1 MKHLQVLS
9 NVVDTSEN
17 ITLAGGV
24 VVSLSMIQTI
34 LGITLLVINICLIV
48 TKCVIKIVE
57 KVKKGDVAGAVKD
70 IEDTQKELDSLNK
83 DNGKDR

>member
-24 VVSLSMIQTI
+24 VVSLSMVQTI
-34 LGITLLVINICLIV
+34 LGITLLIINICLIV
-48 TKCVIKIVE
+48 AKCVIKVVE
-57 KVKKGDVAGAVKD
+57 KVKKGDTQGAVKD
-70 IEDTQKELDSLNK
+70 IEDTQKELNSLDK

>member
-17 ITLAGGV
+17 IILAGGV

>member
-57 KVKKGDVAGAVKD
+57 KVKKGNVAGAVKD